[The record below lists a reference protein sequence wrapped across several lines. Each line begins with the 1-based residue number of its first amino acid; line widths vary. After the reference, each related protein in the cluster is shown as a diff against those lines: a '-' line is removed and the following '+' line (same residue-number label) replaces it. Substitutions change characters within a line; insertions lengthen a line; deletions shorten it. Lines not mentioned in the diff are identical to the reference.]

1 MTSFQVDEVTEES
14 NRYARTCCTLQEIK
28 ERPEIV
34 LWYIA
39 NGMSYLGFFMPFM
52 NLVKLLS

>member
-1 MTSFQVDEVTEES
+1 MTFQVDEVTEES

-52 NLVKLLS
+52 NLVKLLG